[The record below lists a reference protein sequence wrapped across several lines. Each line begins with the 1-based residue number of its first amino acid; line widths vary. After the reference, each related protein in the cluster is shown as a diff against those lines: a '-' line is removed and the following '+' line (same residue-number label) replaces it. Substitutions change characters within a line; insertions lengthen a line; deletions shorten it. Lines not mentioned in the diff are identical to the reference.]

1 MFIPLGDDNSNRR
14 SFPVIVPVMIFLNAV
29 GWYLQ
34 LSRGDSFT
42 YGYSFVPAEMT
53 VGRDIIGP
61 IRIAVDHQP
70 VTFTLYRSPR
80 PLLLTAFS
88 AMFMHGSW
96 GHLIGNMVYLW
107 IFGDQ
112 IEDRLGRFR
121 FLLFYIG
128 CGLIATLAHYV
139 VDTRST
145 LPCLGASGAIAGVLG
160 AYLITHPQNRITV
173 IVFRSLIHLPAVIV
187 LGGWFL
193 MQLVGQFGSA
203 ASSGSLVAYA
213 AHIGGFVA
221 GTLGILMLQRRSHFS
236 DPRVVFRRRW

>member
-14 SFPVIVPVMIFLNAV
+14 SFPVIVPLVIILNAI

-53 VGRDIIGP
+53 AGRDMIGP
-61 IRIAVDHQP
+61 VKLAINHQP
-70 VTFTLYRSPR
+70 VTFTLYRSPH

-121 FLLFYIG
+121 FLLFYLG
-128 CGLIATLAHYV
+128 CGVVATLAHYGA
-139 VDTRST
+139 DTRSPM
-145 LPCLGASGAIAGVLG
+145 PCLGASGAIAGVLG
-160 AYLITHPQNRITV
+160 AYLITHPHNRITV
-173 IVFRSLIHLPAVIV
+173 IVFRSLIHLPAVVV

-203 ASSGSLVAYA
+203 APSGSLVAYA
-213 AHIGGFVA
+213 AHLGGFIAGSVA
-221 GTLGILMLQRRSHFS
+221 ILVLR
-236 DPRVVFRRRW
+236 PRKYLHEHRAVFRRRW